1 MNVIAIL
8 KEIFHLTN
16 KYELSLDEKETLK
29 NNLCYLSEW
38 RKNNRDEAKNY
49 PSLDFAL
56 YNASLKLRTF
66 GYNYLNSL
74 KNENVNLGDDLILIK
89 DSAIEKIYETHIG
102 GTLDKDQKE
111 VIDIFEESEGRLFLS
126 APTSFG
132 KTFLLKEIIYKHF
145 NEYLNIV
152 VVLPTVALLIEN
164 TRELDKFNE
173 KFDLGYSI
181 YNSVYKDINITDRNI
196 FVLTPERVLRLLSI
210 APDLKIDFFFFDE
223 IYKIDE
229 DSTIDHEVEN
239 NENIKDDK
247 NFHRNGNSNRSIA
260 FRLALYF
267 LLRKCPHCYLAGP
280 YIEISKLGDGFR
292 NMLLKHNIA
301 SKEISFSRTLE
312 NLISFGQNSIQYS
325 SPFGKH
331 TEICHCKSSFD
342 KLVYV
347 AEKLNFSKQNQAIVY
362 CLYPAYSGKYALKF
376 GNTIENGK
384 TAISENLELFIN
396 HLANNYDFKVKG
408 LSTIDEWDFY
418 KSLKSKIGIHNGRFP
433 KYFQKEIL
441 QLFNDKAINTLFCTS
456 TIVEGVNTNAKT
468 VVILNNPSGRT
479 DESKKFLLLNI
490 KGRAGRYMHHFVGYV
505 VLIGNKTNDILK
517 NGSIALNF
525 KPYSSSES
533 LGDLDLENI
542 DSKDLSVENRKK
554 QASISLNKTLLPD
567 NVFAQNRL
575 IERKKQEKILS
586 ILVDSAKSLVGIEKA
601 SARDFI
607 KKNYLD
613 KILEIYAD
621 VEGIK
626 KEAVQARKYFAKNYA
641 ENGYFGVLQYQ
652 FNRGLIEGSV
662 NKTYQTVFH
671 NVRNLVEFEL
681 PKILCLFESLISRAF
696 EINNIEL
703 SKPLDF
709 SEIIRFFEIGAQ
721 TPLGID
727 MAEKGVPVI
736 AARKLDHIKFQS
748 NNLESQ
754 KAEFSINFDK
764 YEYLFDEYEKRYLQE
779 YIKVYCIDN

>member
-239 NENIKDDK
+239 NE
-247 NFHRNGNSNRSIA
+247 
-260 FRLALYF
+260 
-267 LLRKCPHCYLAGP
+267 
-280 YIEISKLGDGFR
+280 
-292 NMLLKHNIA
+292 
-301 SKEISFSRTLE
+301 
-312 NLISFGQNSIQYS
+312 
-325 SPFGKH
+325 
-331 TEICHCKSSFD
+331 
-342 KLVYV
+342 
-347 AEKLNFSKQNQAIVY
+347 
-362 CLYPAYSGKYALKF
+362 
-376 GNTIENGK
+376 
-384 TAISENLELFIN
+384 
-396 HLANNYDFKVKG
+396 KV
-408 LSTIDEWDFY
+408 
-418 KSLKSKIGIHNGRFP
+418 
-433 KYFQKEIL
+433 
-441 QLFNDKAINTLFCTS
+441 LFC
-456 TIVEGVNTNAKT
+456 I
-468 VVILNNPSGRT
+468 
-479 DESKKFLLLNI
+479 
-490 KGRAGRYMHHFVGYV
+490 
-505 VLIGNKTNDILK
+505 
-517 NGSIALNF
+517 
-525 KPYSSSES
+525 
-533 LGDLDLENI
+533 
-542 DSKDLSVENRKK
+542 
-554 QASISLNKTLLPD
+554 
-567 NVFAQNRL
+567 
-575 IERKKQEKILS
+575 
-586 ILVDSAKSLVGIEKA
+586 
-601 SARDFI
+601 
-607 KKNYLD
+607 
-613 KILEIYAD
+613 
-621 VEGIK
+621 
-626 KEAVQARKYFAKNYA
+626 
-641 ENGYFGVLQYQ
+641 
-652 FNRGLIEGSV
+652 
-662 NKTYQTVFH
+662 
-671 NVRNLVEFEL
+671 
-681 PKILCLFESLISRAF
+681 
-696 EINNIEL
+696 
-703 SKPLDF
+703 
-709 SEIIRFFEIGAQ
+709 
-721 TPLGID
+721 
-727 MAEKGVPVI
+727 
-736 AARKLDHIKFQS
+736 
-748 NNLESQ
+748 
-754 KAEFSINFDK
+754 
-764 YEYLFDEYEKRYLQE
+764 
-779 YIKVYCIDN
+779 